1 MKKILLVA
9 LLTGATLLHAENSAF
24 GAGDIT
30 SNNAYGLSSSERLLK
45 EKLDSLSNN
54 NSQINARIDEIQ
66 ERIEG
71 LQSTLEGI
79 NSQYAKSNSRLTQL
93 ESKNDSLENNLTV
106 EIQNLKKYV
115 EESRKI
121 QEANNKQFKKI
132 LTELSSLVD
141 SINANYVSKEELKD
155 INLSINNIS
164 LNTSHNNTDDNFNE
178 KKDNHATNNIE
189 IQDVNK
195 TIDDSWKKKKNNEIL
210 DLAIQDLH
218 KDLYEECRTKLNY
231 LIAQKYKPARSNF
244 WLGEIEYKQKNYNDA
259 IVFYKKS
266 SAISSK
272 GDYFP
277 KLLYHTAISL
287 DKIGNTKAANGF
299 YKALKKNYPNTP
311 EAKASPNRK

>member
-1 MKKILLVA
+1 MKKILSVA
-9 LLTGATLLHAENSAF
+9 LFIGATLLHAENSAF
-24 GAGDIT
+24 GAGDVT
-30 SNNAYGLSSSERLLK
+30 SDNAYGLSSSERLIK
-45 EKLDSLSNN
+45 EKLDSLSNS
-54 NSQINARIDEIQ
+54 NSQTNVRIDEIQ

-93 ESKNDSLENNLTV
+93 ETKNDSLENNLTA

-121 QEANNKQFKKI
+121 QETNNKQFKKI

-164 LNTSHNNTDDNFNE
+164 SNASHKNTENILDE
-178 KKDNHATNNIE
+178 KKDNNATTNTPIK
-189 IQDVNK
+189 DTNK

-218 KDLYEECRTKLNY
+218 KDLYEECKTKLNY
-231 LIAQKYKPARSNF
+231 LIAQKYKPARANF
-244 WLGEIEYKQKNYNDA
+244 WLGEIEYKQKNYNNA

-266 SAISSK
+266 STISSK

-287 DKIGNTKAANGF
+287 DKVGNTKTANGF